1 VSKAG
6 KFWEY
11 AEGKVSLSIFLRKAI
26 PDQLAN
32 VSCDLGSEPISL
44 FPSGPTS
51 RFVLQAAQRLV
62 DTGESKS
69 MSNFLKVPNSVK
81 LNDEA
86 VRGYVFNRSNQIWQ
100 EDRAFAMTK
109 ERAKNYVLSLEGK
122 VSKSQNYY
130 H

>member
-1 VSKAG
+1 
-6 KFWEY
+6 
-11 AEGKVSLSIFLRKAI
+11 
-26 PDQLAN
+26 
-32 VSCDLGSEPISL
+32 
-44 FPSGPTS
+44 
-51 RFVLQAAQRLV
+51 VLQAAQRLV

>member
-81 LNDEA
+81 LNDE
-86 VRGYVFNRSNQIWQ
+86 VTRRYVVMSSTVPIR
-100 EDRAFAMTK
+100 
-109 ERAKNYVLSLEGK
+109 YGK
-122 VSKSQNYY
+122 KTG
-130 H
+130 HLP